1 MVKTR
6 LHIGW
11 LWSSI
16 ILMVLTACS
25 SSDDKAGQQPTMLT
39 IYVYSP
45 EHPMLTRSD
54 VGPVNAT
61 EAENKVTSL
70 QIWVYDGVGNRVGY
84 LNTKET
90 ATLNAG
96 EGAVY
101 QIPVPDDFAKNKPN
115 VDVYVMANVTSE
127 TCGITPADFTESTSR
142 TNLQD
147 KAKIVEPHFGL
158 SSLTTVVPD
167 DGLPMAGVLKDQPV
181 IGDAPVLRI
190 GTQSDIAT
198 VKLTRAVSKLR
209 FVFANT
215 AGTSA
220 KNLSIKGI
228 TLNAG
233 MIPNEEFLFPQAQA
247 LEYNSTS
254 ASLLST
260 PIAEVVKKEN
270 PEVYVYNAETQTA
283 QDYEN
288 LLNGA
293 GLTEVGAYYLRESD
307 RKLEGTISYQ
317 IEGEVQPLEAT
328 FRMRESDFKRNHSW
342 IVYAYYE
349 GLSGMQ
355 VQLVDVTPWEEKN
368 ATHTVYN
375 W

>member
-115 VDVYVMANVTSE
+115 LDVYVMANVTSE
-127 TCGITPADFTESTSR
+127 TCGITPADFTEWSAYVGCVAWCDGHGLGSCFQDFYREVDSCCVKVAFCLCQYSR
-142 TNLQD
+142 NLC
-147 KAKIVEPHFGL
+147 
-158 SSLTTVVPD
+158 
-167 DGLPMAGVLKDQPV
+167 
-181 IGDAPVLRI
+181 
-190 GTQSDIAT
+190 
-198 VKLTRAVSKLR
+198 
-209 FVFANT
+209 
-215 AGTSA
+215 
-220 KNLSIKGI
+220 
-228 TLNAG
+228 
-233 MIPNEEFLFPQAQA
+233 
-247 LEYNSTS
+247 
-254 ASLLST
+254 
-260 PIAEVVKKEN
+260 
-270 PEVYVYNAETQTA
+270 
-283 QDYEN
+283 
-288 LLNGA
+288 
-293 GLTEVGAYYLRESD
+293 
-307 RKLEGTISYQ
+307 
-317 IEGEVQPLEAT
+317 
-328 FRMRESDFKRNHSW
+328 
-342 IVYAYYE
+342 
-349 GLSGMQ
+349 
-355 VQLVDVTPWEEKN
+355 
-368 ATHTVYN
+368 
-375 W
+375 

>member
-1 MVKTR
+1 V
-6 LHIGW
+6 
-11 LWSSI
+11 
-16 ILMVLTACS
+16 
-25 SSDDKAGQQPTMLT
+25 
-39 IYVYSP
+39 
-45 EHPMLTRSD
+45 LTRSD

-61 EAENKVTSL
+61 EAESKVTSL

-84 LNTKET
+84 LSTKET
-90 ATLNAG
+90 AILNAG

-115 VDVYVMANVTSE
+115 VDVYVMANVTSG
-127 TCGITPADFTESTSR
+127 TCGITSDFTESTSR
-142 TNLQD
+142 TDLQE
-147 KAKIVEPHFGL
+147 KAKIVESHFGL

-190 GTQSDIAT
+190 GTQSNIAT

-209 FVFANT
+209 FAFANT
-215 AGTSA
+215 AGAS
-220 KNLSIKGI
+220 NLSIKGI

-233 MIPNEEFLFPQAQA
+233 MIPNEEYLFPQAQA
-247 LEYNSTS
+247 LAYNSDP

-270 PEVYVYNAETQTA
+270 PEDYVYQPETQTA

-288 LLNGA
+288 KLNGA

-317 IEGEVQPLEAT
+317 IEGEAEPMTAT
-328 FRMRESDFKRNHSW
+328 FRMRESDFMRNHSW

-355 VQLVDVTPWEEKN
+355 IQLVDVTPWEEKN

>member
-1 MVKTR
+1 
-6 LHIGW
+6 
-11 LWSSI
+11 
-16 ILMVLTACS
+16 
-25 SSDDKAGQQPTMLT
+25 
-39 IYVYSP
+39 
-45 EHPMLTRSD
+45 
-54 VGPVNAT
+54 
-61 EAENKVTSL
+61 L
-70 QIWVYDGVGNRVGY
+70 Q
-84 LNTKET
+84 E
-90 ATLNAG
+90 
-96 EGAVY
+96 
-101 QIPVPDDFAKNKPN
+101 
-115 VDVYVMANVTSE
+115 
-127 TCGITPADFTESTSR
+127 
-142 TNLQD
+142 
-147 KAKIVEPHFGL
+147 KAKIVESHFGL
-158 SSLTTVVPD
+158 SSLTTEEDIPD
-167 DGLPMAGVLKDQPV
+167 DGLPMAGMLKDQPV

-190 GTQSDIAT
+190 GTQENIAT

-220 KNLSIKGI
+220 KNLSITGI

-233 MIPNEEFLFPQAQA
+233 MIPNEEYLFPQAQA

-317 IEGEVQPLEAT
+317 IEGEEQPLEAT

-355 VQLVDVTPWEEKN
+355 VQLVDVTPWEEKD

>member
-16 ILMVLTACS
+16 ILIVLTACS

-167 DGLPMAGVLKDQPV
+167 DGLPMAGALKDQPV

-198 VKLTRAVSKLR
+198 IKLTRAVSKLR
-209 FVFANT
+209 FAFANT
-215 AGTSA
+215 AGANA
-220 KNLSIKGI
+220 KKLSIKDI

-233 MIPNEEFLFPQAQA
+233 MIPNEEYLFPQAQA
-247 LEYNSTS
+247 LTYNTNI
-254 ASLLST
+254 ADLLSS
-260 PIAEVVKKEN
+260 PIEEVKTIAD
-270 PEVYVYNAETQTA
+270 PASYVYDEQTQTA
-283 QDYEN
+283 QQYED
-288 LLNGA
+288 LMNGSD
-293 GLTEVGAYYLRESD
+293 LTQVGAYYLRESD
-307 RKLEGTISYQ
+307 RKLEGTITYQ
-317 IEGEVQPLEAT
+317 IEGEETPLEAT

-349 GLSGMQ
+349 GLSGMKI
-355 VQLVDVTPWEEKN
+355 QLVDVTPWEEKE